1 MALIQVSDDNSEWR
15 ELWIARVIY
24 SRSNWGP
31 VLAGQGL
38 CGVIPPIPL
47 VLSPKK
53 WKNSEWDKLLFYF
66 FKTTH
71 LQWLSWG
78 EFPQRDAVAVHRW
91 KNLQLRF
98 WHLRDGLGSS
108 RSEMWSVPGTCC
120 SHTRN
125 VPWQCCGSTGEFE
138 FARVAGIQAIRL
150 FHTLR
155 STWLSTRLMDSGS
168 ICTNHFHQSSWRC
181 HMTWV
186 QHSEDIVVV
195 VVFVQIGQYL
205 ICVELFKHLHFWMF
219 TLLIHHRWYFFERDV
234 GLSFLGLLVL
244 ALSLLLRC
252 LSFFETRV
260 LGRWPITDLSH
271 VFHDRWFTIFV
282 SLFYLDRIISWDFAR
297 LDLWIVVG
305 NDIWKYCD
313 HRHWKS
319 LNHRH
324 DWLVDMKWSR
334 GSPATPEIRLLLTN
348 EMRFERGVQ
357 SLMHDSDQSQ
367 LAWPFKVMLS
377 KPIRCQWNY

>member
-1 MALIQVSDDNSEWR
+1 MTLLRRISS
-15 ELWIARVIY
+15 ARPRGGSSI
-24 SRSNWGP
+24 
-31 VLAGQGL
+31 
-38 CGVIPPIPL
+38 
-47 VLSPKK
+47 
-53 WKNSEWDKLLFYF
+53 
-66 FKTTH
+66 H
-71 LQWLSWG
+71 
-78 EFPQRDAVAVHRW
+78 W

-260 LGRWPITDLSH
+260 LGRWPVTDLSH
-271 VFHDRWFTIFV
+271 VLHGCEFTIGKNSIFV
-282 SLFYLDRIISWDFAR
+282 SLFYLDWIISWDFAVKNPS
-297 LDLWIVVG
+297 WMWP
-305 NDIWKYCD
+305 NDIGPFVMIKCGSQS
-313 HRHWKS
+313 HWT
-319 LNHRH
+319 
-324 DWLVDMKWSR
+324 V
-334 GSPATPEIRLLLTN
+334 G
-348 EMRFERGVQ
+348 
-357 SLMHDSDQSQ
+357 
-367 LAWPFKVMLS
+367 MLS
-377 KPIRCQWNY
+377 GISIIDIGSVF